1 MEMNEGNLR
10 EAISLQRRISEELE
24 KRQGDTPD
32 SRLAFYE

>member
-10 EAISLQRRISEELE
+10 EAISLQRRISEELK